1 MQFVNEKNGKNG
13 IEWVAF
19 DMLFQENSRCFNLN
33 KAWKMSLVFY
43 AIQVLCI
50 RDLICCERACY
61 AEELNECLMGRNL
74 CGFVC

>member
-1 MQFVNEKNGKNG
+1 MVSSGWRSKC
-13 IEWVAF
+13 
-19 DMLFQENSRCFNLN
+19 SRKIRAVLN
-33 KAWKMSLVFY
+33 KAWRMSLIFY